1 MRPTRLLAVLALV
14 AVPVLSGCTENADPS
29 SAHGSASDPRR
40 IAVAATDDA
49 CDLSTTEAPA
59 GTLTF
64 DVTNGGNAVMEFY
77 LLGEDGL
84 RIVGEVENIGPALDR
99 QLVLAAPAGS
109 YVTACKPG
117 MVGEGIRGEFTVTE
131 SDEAESYERQEA
143 SVDDAALV
151 EQATANYAA
160 YVEDQSAQLLEK
172 TQEFVELY
180 EAADDVAARA
190 LYPVARTHWERIETV
205 AESFGDL
212 DPMMDAREADLEP
225 GQKWTG
231 WHLIEKDLWPQR
243 AEHYTRLTPKERNAY
258 ADDLIANTELL
269 DKRIGK
275 LEFTVDQIAN
285 GSRGLLEE
293 VATGKVTGEEEY
305 WSRTD
310 LWDFQAN
317 VDGARVGYEG
327 VRPILEKKDADL
339 AQALDARFVELQTL
353 LDSHRVGDGFQL
365 YDELSAEEV
374 KALADAVNALSE
386 PLSRLTA
393 AVLG

>member
-14 AVPVLSGCTENADPS
+14 AVPALVGCTENADPR
-29 SAHGSASDPRR
+29 SADDASDPRR

-49 CDLSTTEAPA
+49 CDLSATEAPA

-64 DVTNGGNAVMEFY
+64 DVTNAGDDVTEFY
-77 LLGEDGL
+77 LLGDDGL

-99 QLVLAAPAGS
+99 QLVLSAPAGS

-131 SDEAESYERQEA
+131 STDGEA
-143 SVDDAALV
+143 SEPTGDDAALV

-180 EAADDVAARA
+180 EAGDDAAARA

-231 WHLIEKDLWPQR
+231 WHLIEKDLWPAR
-243 AEHYTRLTPKERNAY
+243 AEAYEALSAKERTTY
-258 ADDLIANTELL
+258 AEDLLANTETL
-269 DKRIGK
+269 DERIQE
-275 LEFTVDQIAN
+275 LDYTLDQIAN

-317 VDGARVGYEG
+317 VDGARVAYEG
-327 VRPILEKKDADL
+327 VQPILEANDPEL
-339 AQALDARFVELQTL
+339 AETLTTRFAELQALLDEQRDGEGFV
-353 LDSHRVGDGFQL
+353 F
-365 YDELSAEEV
+365 YDELTPDQV
-374 KALADAVNALSE
+374 KAFSDAVNALSE
-386 PLSRLTA
+386 PLSQLTA
-393 AVLG
+393 AVLA